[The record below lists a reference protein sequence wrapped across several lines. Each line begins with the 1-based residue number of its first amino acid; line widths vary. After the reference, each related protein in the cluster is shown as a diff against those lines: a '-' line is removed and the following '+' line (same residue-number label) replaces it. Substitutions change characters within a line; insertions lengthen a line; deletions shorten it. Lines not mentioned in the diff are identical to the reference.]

1 MKLRLFVI
9 LLAVFTMPIHAQ
21 TDAPTYAYLHIFN
34 PSPDPVSVGIFGEA
48 RQIMPNDSLSL
59 YLPADA
65 ALYLN
70 DMPLTHTFTVGERY
84 LLVSVGGDAPYVIHD
99 LRAMCDQMN
108 IEPSDADTSVWWVAN
123 YFTDQT
129 ARLSITVNDKV
140 VIDQLAYGEIAHFYA
155 PITYFLFGASVG
167 DITLFRTDRAFG
179 EPYLTGIMVFSGDYM
194 GRMMRDYF
202 PTAVNAIETDLLTWM
217 TALST
222 AKIAPHEYDFMTNFI
237 TRADMQADFLAE
249 DRVILLPNDAA
260 FAAVPF
266 DVRGYYLADAARLS
280 ALMNNHLLV
289 RSDLPASDL
298 PSITTL
304 AGYTYEAVL
313 GRMGLVIGDVR
324 YITKVYLPN
333 RSEVWLID
341 DVLMPPIEHR

>member
-9 LLAVFTMPIHAQ
+9 LFVLFAMPIHAQ
-21 TDAPTYAYLHIFN
+21 TDAPTYAYLHVFN
-34 PSPDPVSVGIFGEA
+34 PSPDPISVGIPDDT
-48 RQIMPNDSLSL
+48 RQIIPNDSATFYLPIDATL
-59 YLPADA
+59 YLDE
-65 ALYLN
+65 
-70 DMPLTHTFTVGERY
+70 MPLTQTFTVGERY
-84 LLVSVGGDAPYVIHD
+84 LLVYVGGDSPYVIHA
-99 LRAMCDQMN
+99 LRDIAEQMT
-108 IEPSDADTSVWWVAN
+108 IEPTDADTSVWWVAN

-155 PITYFLFGASVG
+155 PITYFMFGASVG
-167 DITLFRTDRAFG
+167 DITLFRTDQAFG

-194 GRMMRDYF
+194 GRILRDYF
-202 PTAVNAIETDLLTWM
+202 PTAVNAVETDLLTWM
-217 TALST
+217 TALSA
-222 AKIAPHEYDFMTNFI
+222 AKIDPHEYDFMANFI

-260 FAAVPF
+260 FGALPF
-266 DVRGYYLADAARLS
+266 DVRGYYLADADRLS
-280 ALMNNHLLV
+280 AWMNNHLLV
-289 RSDLPASDL
+289 RSALPATDL

-313 GRMGLVIGDVR
+313 GRMGLTIGDVR

-341 DVLMPPIEHR
+341 GVLMPPQ